1 MRFFDNGSNEGDGKF
16 LLEMGGSQKL
26 EGVGFIMEGCLW
38 RPLYIAYP
46 PSFFQILSNP
56 LSLTFLQPP
65 TSTLI
70 VLSVVQFLWLNGWSY
85 HIWCAIL
92 PNDNMDLHMSSL
104 GTLVP
109 EGPWSVFYATRCQV
123 YLGLTHNVVFYW
135 YSDLTSQT
143 HTHSTLRDQ

>member
-1 MRFFDNGSNEGDGKF
+1 
-16 LLEMGGSQKL
+16 
-26 EGVGFIMEGCLW
+26 MEVCLW
-38 RPLYIAYP
+38 RPLYIACP

-70 VLSVVQFLWLNGWSY
+70 VLSVVHFLWLNGWSY

-109 EGPWSVFYATRCQV
+109 EGPWCMFYATRCQV
-123 YLGLTHNVVFYW
+123 YLGLTHSVVFYW

-143 HTHSTLRDQ
+143 HKHTHTAHSGASRLTLLHKFIFAPLVMCSKQLPLLY